1 MFYKFYKALKHPLAP
16 RGTRR
21 LSPIVF
27 YKALKQVFGG
37 KDESSCLSPIVFY
50 KALKLQLLQRPSV
63 HGLSPIVFYKA
74 LKP

>member
-27 YKALKQVFGG
+27 YKALKP
-37 KDESSCLSPIVFY
+37 SCGANAVL
-50 KALKLQLLQRPSV
+50 PS
-63 HGLSPIVFYKA
+63 LSPIVFYKA